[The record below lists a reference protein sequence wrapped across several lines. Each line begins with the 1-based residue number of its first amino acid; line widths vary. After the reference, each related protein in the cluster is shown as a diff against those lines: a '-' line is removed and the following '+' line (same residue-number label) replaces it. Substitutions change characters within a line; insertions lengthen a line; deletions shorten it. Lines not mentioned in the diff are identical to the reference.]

1 MTNTTAI
8 RISEWPK
15 GCLTN
20 DLLISSA
27 MWKLTVFSNWS
38 NTLGYKHTKK
48 THAAQRTRRS
58 SQTFHSKG
66 KGYFKIQERNEISLH
81 ATSQGCSYVQCNQ
94 GKKAVQ
100 GHSRGL
106 RRGREH
112 LPISCHPLDAGSSLH
127 LRSDGLSFIPKQW
140 SWETAHFKNVKF

>member
-1 MTNTTAI
+1 MTTNTTAI

-38 NTLGYKHTKK
+38 NTLVQTYKRGMLHKK
-48 THAAQRTRRS
+48 ELARS

-66 KGYFKIQERNEISLH
+66 KGYFKIQERNKISLH
-81 ATSQGCSYVQCNQ
+81 TTSQGCSYVQCNQ
-94 GKKAVQ
+94 GKRKQFRAT
-100 GHSRGL
+100 
-106 RRGREH
+106 
-112 LPISCHPLDAGSSLH
+112 AGVYAEVESTFRFPAILWMRDPACS
-127 LRSDGLSFIPKQW
+127 LRSDGFKFYSKAVKLRNCSF
-140 SWETAHFKNVKF
+140 